1 MVIAASEELTII
13 SLVRPYRPSTAI
25 DIIDCKHRKGGR
37 PNMKG
42 RSKAIGS
49 VCLLAAA
56 LTLPACGSGAKE
68 TKGAGPEQEAKP
80 VKLHILTT
88 DGGGM
93 FAAQAPASEK
103 EKYIKEL
110 SRLSG
115 YDLEYELMTWGGG
128 ADYNQQL
135 ALRFASR
142 DLGDL
147 VMTSGISS
155 NVHAGAVD
163 QGVFLELDELL
174 DKYGPNIKKNIPEE
188 AWKSPRV
195 MKDGKT
201 YGIPI
206 LAAAPTTRIMFIRQD
221 WLDKLN
227 MDVPTTLDE
236 FLQFA
241 EGVKQNDLNGDGDP
255 NNEYALAITDN
266 IGWSDVFTGSFG
278 VRPGAW
284 QMRDGQMEP
293 DIIQPEMK
301 EAIAFYKKLYD
312 NGYIHKDFVTKKQA
326 DRITEIFKG
335 YVGSYGAAA
344 NQYGTFTDIT
354 KYINQPDAKTTMI
367 VPPKGPR
374 GESYFQP
381 QSEGIDFV
389 WVIPSTTKNPEEVIK
404 FLDWAWG
411 TPEAEKF
418 FAFGI
423 EGHNYT
429 EKDGKIEYDAEAAVN
444 VDNQASGFHRKTIN
458 VRGSSRSA
466 IIKYQPEE
474 EHIMKGYEDAEKSVY
489 KHDSLGMPPLES
501 LVGHPELAVDL
512 SAGSIFYDTFVKLVV
527 GKEDLDEGFD
537 KFVKEWKSRGG
548 DQMIKE
554 ATEWYTS
561 FRQGQ

>member
-1 MVIAASEELTII
+1 
-13 SLVRPYRPSTAI
+13 
-25 DIIDCKHRKGGR
+25 
-37 PNMKG
+37 MKR
-42 RSKAIGS
+42 RSKVIGS
-49 VCLLAAA
+49 VCILAAA
-56 LTLPACGSGAKE
+56 LTLPACGNGSKE
-68 TKGAGPEQEAKP
+68 TQGENPEQETKP

-93 FAAQAPASEK
+93 FAAQAPTSEK
-103 EKYIKEL
+103 EKYIEEL
-110 SRLSG
+110 RRLSG

-147 VMTSGISS
+147 VMTNDINS

-174 DKYGPNIKKNIPEE
+174 EEYGPNIKKNIPDV

-195 MKDGKT
+195 TKDGKT
-201 YGIPI
+201 YGIPKV
-206 LAAAPTTRIMFIRQD
+206 AAAPATRMMFIRQD
-221 WLDKLN
+221 WLDKLG

-241 EGVKQNDLNGDGDP
+241 EGVKQNDMNGDGNP

-266 IGWSDVFTGSFG
+266 IGWSDVLTGSFG

-293 DIIQPEMK
+293 DMIQPEMK
-301 EAIAFYKKLYD
+301 EAIAFYKELYD

-326 DRITEIFKG
+326 DRITEIFNG
-335 YVGSYGAAA
+335 YVGSYGAGA
-344 NQYGTFTDIT
+344 NQYGTFSDIT
-354 KYINQPDAKTTMI
+354 KYINQPDAKTTMMI
-367 VPPKGPR
+367 PPQGPR
-374 GESYFQP
+374 GEAYFEA
-381 QSEGIDFV
+381 QSEEIDSI
-389 WVIPSTTKNPEEVIK
+389 WVIPSTTENPEEVIK

-423 EGHNYT
+423 EGYNYT
-429 EKDGKIEYDAEAAVN
+429 EENGEIKYDAEAPVN
-444 VDNQASGFHRKTIN
+444 VDNQASGFHRSTLN

-466 IIKYQPEE
+466 VVKYLPEE
-474 EHIMKGYEDAEKSVY
+474 EHIMKGYEDAAKAVY
-489 KHDSLGMPPLES
+489 PHDSLGMPLLDS
-501 LVGHPELAVDL
+501 MVGHPELAPDL
-512 SAGSIFYDTFVKLVV
+512 WAGSLFYDTFVKLVV
-527 GKEDLDEGFD
+527 GMEDLDEGFD
-537 KFVKEWKSRGG
+537 NFVEEWKSRGG
-548 DQMIKE
+548 NQMIQE
-554 ATEWYTS
+554 ATEWYNS
-561 FRQGQ
+561 FRQEQ